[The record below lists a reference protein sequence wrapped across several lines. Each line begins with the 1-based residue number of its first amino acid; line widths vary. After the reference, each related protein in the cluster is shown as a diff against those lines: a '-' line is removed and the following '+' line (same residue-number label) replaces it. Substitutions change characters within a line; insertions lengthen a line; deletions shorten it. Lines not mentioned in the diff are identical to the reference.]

1 MTLPDSSWLAE
12 IQKLGWRGEASVTST
27 TAIILLFLF
36 FYDDGVLQKK
46 MLAPPYF
53 KYYAVLVVTFLLSL
67 FLLLFRGVDFFSKR
81 RNKQSPQQIEQLIDL
96 LNEHLW
102 ENLPRMRPAQTE
114 MREGSEGFSIKVTV
128 LRQQPEEK
136 TSYEITTYYSS
147 SK

>member
-27 TAIILLFLF
+27 TAVILLFLF

-102 ENLPRMRPAQTE
+102 ENLPRKRPAQTE